1 MTQNAHCGGKIRIHI
16 VSDKLNFELVDIVKE
31 SGYALLKKNET
42 HKMIGVSIE
51 KEPFNSLKFRV
62 IIDSLIY

>member
-31 SGYALLKKNET
+31 SGDALLKKNET
-42 HKMIGVSIE
+42 HKMIGVSGL
-51 KEPFNSLKFRV
+51 LKFRV